1 MRAGATAGETHLPN
15 YRFDKLFNPHE
26 ANELIPT
33 LDLLM
38 RDLQMRTGELRS
50 AITAILKVDPAIED
64 LQLPQIIER
73 HPQLREPAARMAE
86 LANKI
91 ESLGCFLKDIDQ
103 GLVDFPWEIEDD
115 NVVFLC
121 WQFGE
126 DRIVAWHPVEGGFGQ
141 RRPLPG
147 TAKPYLN

>member
-1 MRAGATAGETHLPN
+1 MP

-26 ANELIPT
+26 ANELIPR
-33 LDLLM
+33 LEVLM
-38 RDLQMRTGELRS
+38 RELQKRTGELRS
-50 AITAILKVDPAIED
+50 QINAILEVDPGIEA
-64 LQLPQIIER
+64 LQLPQIINR
-73 HPQLREPAARMAE
+73 YSQLREPAARMAE

-103 GLVDFPWEIEDD
+103 GLVDFPWEIED
-115 NVVFLC
+115 NHVVFLC

-126 DRIVAWHPVEGGFGQ
+126 ASVIAWHPIDGGFGQ
-141 RRPLPG
+141 RQAIPG